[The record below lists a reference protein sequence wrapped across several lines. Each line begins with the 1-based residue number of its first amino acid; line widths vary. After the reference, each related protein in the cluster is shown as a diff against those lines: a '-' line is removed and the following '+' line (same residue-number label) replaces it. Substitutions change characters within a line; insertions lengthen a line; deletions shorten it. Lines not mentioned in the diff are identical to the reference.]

1 MEEKR
6 NITISLKEAREWYKS
21 NNEALREIAL
31 KAYSENELSGY
42 DYIKNQVS
50 TVSAWYSSPNTEE
63 DKWRVVHKLAIM
75 AKYYNGDWKMEAG
88 RIGYFIGKVT
98 SHGPTVT
105 KLGDNIAILRHETA
119 QYAGVVYFQKAQDA
133 KDAADLLGDE
143 LKLLF

>member
-21 NNEALREIAL
+21 NNKALREIAL
-31 KAYSENELSGY
+31 KAYSENELAGY
-42 DYIKNQVS
+42 EYMKSQISLIK
-50 TVSAWYSSPNTEE
+50 TACELLYSERG
-63 DKWRVVHKLAIM
+63 KWDTLHKLAIM
-75 AKYYNGDWKMEAG
+75 AKYYGDWKMEAG
-88 RIGYFIGKVT
+88 RIDYFIGKVT
-98 SHGPTVT
+98 SHGPIVT
-105 KLGDNIAILRHETA
+105 KLGDNLAILRYETA

>member
-6 NITISLKEAREWYKS
+6 NITISLQEAREWYNS
-21 NNEALREIAL
+21 NNESLREIAL
-31 KAYSENELSGY
+31 KAYSEDELFGY

-50 TVSAWYSSPNTEE
+50 TVSTWYSSPNTEE
-63 DKWRVVHKLAIM
+63 GKWSVIHKLAVM

-88 RIGYFIGKVT
+88 RFGHSIGKVT

-133 KDAADLLGDE
+133 EEVAKLLGDE

>member
-6 NITISLKEAREWYKS
+6 NITISLKEAREWYNS
-21 NNEALREIAL
+21 NNESLREIAL
-31 KAYSENELSGY
+31 KAYSEDELFGY

-63 DKWRVVHKLAIM
+63 GKWRVIHKLAVM

-88 RIGYFIGKVT
+88 RIGYFIGKVA

-105 KLGDNIAILRHETA
+105 KLGNNIAILRHETA
-119 QYAGVVYFQKAQDA
+119 QYAGIVYFQKAQDA
-133 KDAADLLGDE
+133 EEAAKLLRDE

>member
-21 NNEALREIAL
+21 NNKALREIAL
-31 KAYSENELSGY
+31 
-42 DYIKNQVS
+42 
-50 TVSAWYSSPNTEE
+50 
-63 DKWRVVHKLAIM
+63 
-75 AKYYNGDWKMEAG
+75 KYYNGDWKMEAG

-98 SHGPTVT
+98 SHGPIVT
-105 KLGDNIAILRHETA
+105 KLGDNLAILRHETA

>member
-6 NITISLKEAREWYKS
+6 NITISLQEAREWYKS
-21 NNEALREIAL
+21 NNKALREIAL
-31 KAYSENELSGY
+31 KAYSENELFGY

-98 SHGPTVT
+98 SHGPMVT
-105 KLGDNIAILRHETA
+105 KLGDNLAILKHETA

>member
-21 NNEALREIAL
+21 NNKALREIAL
-31 KAYSENELSGY
+31 KAYSENELAGY
-42 DYIKNQVS
+42 EYMKGQISLIKIACELPYS
-50 TVSAWYSSPNTEE
+50 ERGKWYTL
-63 DKWRVVHKLAIM
+63 HKLAIM

-98 SHGPTVT
+98 SHGPIVT
-105 KLGDNIAILRHETA
+105 KLGDNLAILRHETA